1 MNSNKIIVILLVLSL
16 VVSGTCLA
24 SPKYESEIRAY
35 VENYNAGV
43 RTAPISSDRKNLMII
58 DPNLLVLNYDNQSA
72 HIINGNKKWVVAF
85 TCNSE
90 HIESISIFT
99 VDGWQNLS
107 KNDGL
112 SFEGACIETSI
123 RAAEVLARSGDFLR
137 IDGRFNVWS
146 PEPEVM
152 KILFKNG
159 KIINCVKSTRKEN
172 RVVTITSEN

>member
-1 MNSNKIIVILLVLSL
+1 MNSNKILVILLVLSL

-99 VDGWQNLS
+99 VGGWQNLS

-123 RAAEVLARSGDFLR
+123 RAAEVLARSSDFLR
-137 IDGRFNVWS
+137 IDGKFNVWDS
-146 PEPEVM
+146 NTEVM

-159 KIINCVKSTRKEN
+159 KIINCVKSTRKSN
-172 RVVTITSEN
+172 RVITITSEN